1 LVINIAGDSSLGST
15 SEAQAWTSGY
25 ESALSEALRIVD
37 AMRAPG
43 ATNLATP
50 IILRIRAE
58 LIALQEGRE
67 LSGKA
72 A

>member
-1 LVINIAGDSSLGST
+1 VVINIAGDSSLESA

-37 AMRAPG
+37 AMRATG

-58 LIALQEGRE
+58 LIALQEGRA